1 MTYELCPH
9 GRHIGAVCLPCEEEK
24 LIYGTNPDYEY
35 VDPYDILPKRV
46 EEREPNGLDS
56 PYYDLPGNILDCQ
69 DLIEWLGLDFSNG
82 NILKSLVREHNPD
95 GGKETDALYEAEKR
109 FYFAS
114 RHLERVRNMQKK
126 KDRRKE
132 HSPGTEEGL
141 EDESD

>member
-1 MTYELCPH
+1 MTEYELCPH
-9 GRHIGAVCLPCEEEK
+9 GRHVGAVCLPCEEEK
-24 LIYGTNPDYEY
+24 LIYGKDPEYEY
-35 VDPYDILPKRV
+35 VDPYDSPLNW
-46 EEREPNGLDS
+46 EWENTGLDAK
-56 PYYDLPGNILDCQ
+56 YYDIPGFIKDCQ

-109 FYFAS
+109 YYFAS

-132 HSPGTEEGL
+132 YTPSTEEGL